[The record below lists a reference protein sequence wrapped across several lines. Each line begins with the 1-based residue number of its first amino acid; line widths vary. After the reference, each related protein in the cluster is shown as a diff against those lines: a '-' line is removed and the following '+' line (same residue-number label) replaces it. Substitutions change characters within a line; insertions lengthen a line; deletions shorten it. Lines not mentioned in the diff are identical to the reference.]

1 MKLSD
6 LYVGPKLLIGR
17 KTQHSC
23 GLIED
28 SVNSD
33 SYIVVLGGSRYPEPY
48 WHWFN
53 ASDEKVLSTE
63 IFKVNSLS
71 KIFLKG
77 PSLPDPQFYYGSSL
91 ITSLDK

>member
-1 MKLSD
+1 MTTNL
-6 LYVGPKLLIGR
+6 GPKLLLGR
-17 KTQHSC
+17 KTQQSC

-28 SVNSD
+28 SVTSD
-33 SYIVVLGGSRYPEPY
+33 SYIVVVGGSRYPEPY

-63 IFKVNSLS
+63 ILKVDSLS
-71 KIFLKG
+71 KKFLEG